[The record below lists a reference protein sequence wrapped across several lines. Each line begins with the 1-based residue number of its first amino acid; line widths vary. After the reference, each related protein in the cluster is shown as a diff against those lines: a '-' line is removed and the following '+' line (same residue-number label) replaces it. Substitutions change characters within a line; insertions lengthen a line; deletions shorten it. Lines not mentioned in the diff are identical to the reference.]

1 MSEHAVTDGVLLAHE
16 TPGLT
21 KTEFADF
28 PRIFYPSL
36 PKVRTTSPIPGCN
49 DQDDLALNV

>member
-36 PKVRTTSPIPGCN
+36 PKVRTTSPIPG
-49 DQDDLALNV
+49 